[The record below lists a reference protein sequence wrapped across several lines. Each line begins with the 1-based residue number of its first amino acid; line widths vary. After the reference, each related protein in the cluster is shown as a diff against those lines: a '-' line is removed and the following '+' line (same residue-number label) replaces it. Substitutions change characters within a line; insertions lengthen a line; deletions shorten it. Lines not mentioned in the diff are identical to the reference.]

1 MNHAFDIYR
10 KVGKQVDGQKN
21 IFSGRQNTPN
31 LFMTYRNIMKNSV
44 SMTTFKGRKIN
55 NQEKNHLSYL
65 KSTTGKIRNL
75 ENFRKFGKGS

>member
-1 MNHAFDIYR
+1 
-10 KVGKQVDGQKN
+10 
-21 IFSGRQNTPN
+21 
-31 LFMTYRNIMKNSV
+31 MTYRNIMKNSV

-75 ENFRKFGKGS
+75 ENRWIKEVKRNIDNSRQSPRKSKARRKWTKHSDKS